1 MAYTAA
7 LDCFMLVFVRSHHN
21 QLEFRSAILEFV
33 QPEEDNYLENHVIK
47 SLMVDNKDQCEV
59 RCYAENFCSSFNFGI
74 SETRGKLKFSSKKFL
89 IAGQKTFLHDNFSY
103 AAVDGNKSLSCEP
116 EFHDSCPKHSTI
128 QLFLFRT
135 FNNSLFI
142 MMDNLLK
149 EKYLNSPLA
158 CLA

>member
-1 MAYTAA
+1 M
-7 LDCFMLVFVRSHHN
+7 
-21 QLEFRSAILEFV
+21 EFV

-47 SLMVDNKDQCEV
+47 SLMVDIKDQCEV
-59 RCYAENFCSSFNFGI
+59 RCYAENFCSSFKIGI

-89 IAGQKTFLHDNFSY
+89 IAGQKTFLRENFSY
-103 AAVDGNKSLSCEP
+103 VAVGGNKSLSSEP

-142 MMDNLLK
+142 MMDNLFK
-149 EKYLNSPLA
+149 EKYLNSPVAYLA
-158 CLA
+158 